1 MRLWPEWA
9 ERTANK
15 PPRGIPPRI
24 WRFDWRVTGMQAV
37 FGLVFAGFM
46 VLAALILLA
55 LVVLDGPG

>member
-1 MRLWPEWA
+1 
-9 ERTANK
+9 
-15 PPRGIPPRI
+15 
-24 WRFDWRVTGMQAV
+24 MQAV